1 MMTRFYYCF
10 QIAEEKQ
17 KNVAAWSQKIAA
29 FSKIIKDKG
38 YCVRMPPSLNQIKK
52 YLKKE
57 KNASKSQLD
66 SITETNV
73 AEKFALF

>member
-1 MMTRFYYCF
+1 M
-10 QIAEEKQ
+10 
-17 KNVAAWSQKIAA
+17 WSQKVAA
-29 FSKIIKDKG
+29 FSKIIQNAG
-38 YCVRMPPSLNQIKK
+38 YYVRIPPSLNQIKK

-66 SITETNV
+66 SITAANV